1 MMNAKSRRD
10 MLRQL
15 GIGAAVLSVVP
26 SNFLSAS
33 APATTLTGSSPSV
46 STAQSETGA
55 SSGGVL
61 TGLDVLIQNDF
72 APLRARHVGLI
83 TNQTGRSRDGKRNV
97 DLMLAAGIQVHALFS
112 PESGFWGKSEAAVIP
127 NSVDPVTHLPIYSLY
142 NGNIRRPTPQM
153 LKGIDTLV
161 FDIQDVGARFYTYN
175 STMTYAM
182 EEASRRHLSFYV
194 LDRPNPITGDHLE
207 GPVLDKDLES
217 FVGCARV
224 PIWHGL
230 TLGEFAQFVN
240 GQQGVGADLHVVR
253 MNGWR
258 RSDWWDETDLTWI
271 DPSPEMT
278 SLPEALLYP
287 GSCLLQGTPNFSVGV
302 GTRVPYQQVGADWL
316 DARKLAGYLN
326 ARAIPGVCAYPTRF
340 RPSFS
345 LYPGKALHYAGKSIS
360 GVRFVVTDRDRFN
373 SVRLGLELIHA
384 IEKLYPGKI
393 NVDANK
399 ILIGSASVV
408 AALKSGQEPEG
419 IERSYQ
425 PGLLRFMQTRDKYL
439 LY

>member
-1 MMNAKSRRD
+1 MKPKSRRE

-15 GIGAAVLSVVP
+15 GIGAAVLSVSP
-26 SNFLSAS
+26 SNLLSAS
-33 APATTLTGSSPSV
+33 ALAKPLTGTSSSET
-46 STAQSETGA
+46 SAQSESGA

-61 TGLDVLIQNDF
+61 TGLDVLVQNDF
-72 APLRARHVGLI
+72 APLRGRHVGLI
-83 TNQTGRSRDGKRNV
+83 TNQTGLSRDGKRNV
-97 DLMLAAGIQVHALFS
+97 DLMLAAGIKVHALFS
-112 PESGFWGKSEAAVIP
+112 PESGFWGKSEQAIIP
-127 NSVDPVTHLPIYSLY
+127 NSVDPVTRLPIFSLY
-142 NGNIRRPTPQM
+142 NGNVRRPTAEM

-175 STMTYAM
+175 TTMTYAM
-182 EEASRRHLSFYV
+182 EEAARLHLSFYV
-194 LDRPNPITGDHLE
+194 LDRPNPITGNHVE

-224 PIWHGL
+224 PIRHGL

-240 GQQGVGADLHVVR
+240 GQQGLGADLHVVR

-271 DPSPEMT
+271 DPSPQMT

-287 GSCLLQGTPNFSVGV
+287 GICLLQGTPNFSVGV

-316 DARKLAGYLN
+316 DARKLAGFLN
-326 ARAIPGVCAYPTRF
+326 ARAIPGVRAYPTRLH
-340 RPSFS
+340 PSFS
-345 LYPGKALHYAGKSIS
+345 LYPGKTLNFAGKTIS

-373 SVRLGLELIHA
+373 SVRLGLEIIHA
-384 IEKLYPGKI
+384 LEKLYPGKI
-393 NVDANK
+393 NVDVNK

-408 AALKSGQEPEG
+408 AALQSSQEPEA
-419 IERSYQ
+419 IERSYR
-425 PGLLRFMQTRDKYL
+425 PALLRFMQTRDKYL